1 MGRLDNYEEVKD
13 RLPRFWDC
21 VKQGR
26 ITTEILDHSENWDR
40 VVMKA
45 SLFDGETLIATGTA
59 MDWKDKDRNANKTNW
74 VEVAETSAIG
84 RAIANSRYQD
94 PNANRPSREEMEV
107 AKERQVSSSA
117 LANSRVSS
125 GVSKEIVADVQN
137 AEPTKA
143 EAILTE
149 GNEEARQLGNLLLKT
164 GLTNVVVSNFFEAR
178 GWIKKGQMWTEA
190 SPEKLV
196 QIYERAKSNPEGFV
210 KALA

>member
-59 MDWKDKDRNANKTNW
+59 MDWKDKDRNANRTNW

-107 AKERQVSSSA
+107 AQARQS
-117 LANSRVSS
+117 
-125 GVSKEIVADVQN
+125 
-137 AEPTKA
+137 EPTKA

-149 GNEEARQLGNLLLKT
+149 GNEEARQLGNLLLKN

>member
-59 MDWKDKDRNANKTNW
+59 MDWKDKDRNANRTNW

-107 AKERQVSSSA
+107 AQARQSEPT
-117 LANSRVSS
+117 
-125 GVSKEIVADVQN
+125 K

-149 GNEEARQLGNLLLKT
+149 GNEEARQLGNLLLKN